1 MDRISK
7 ALERAKK
14 NPTPYRDPKRS
25 KDLIEDIN
33 YTHTKTV
40 DVSEDIL
47 EKNRVI
53 SSGSNKMLVDIYRV
67 LRTRVL
73 HRLQQNNWKVIGVT
87 SARPEEGKTLTAV
100 NLGISI
106 AMEPNYSVLL
116 VDADLR
122 RPGVHQAFGI
132 TPTHGL
138 SDYLTS
144 DVSVEELFINP
155 GIGSFVMLPC
165 VKPSPT
171 SSELL
176 TSPKMVNLLEELK
189 LRYTSRLIIFNLPPL
204 LMSDDVAALSPFL
217 DAVLMV
223 VEDGKT
229 RADDLGKSLELLEG
243 VNLLGTV
250 LNKCKNAKHD
260 LHYYKEGYY

>member
-7 ALERAKK
+7 ALERAKENKTSYQYPKKTK
-14 NPTPYRDPKRS
+14 NTID
-25 KDLIEDIN
+25 DIS
-33 YTHTKTV
+33 YTNTKTFE
-40 DVSEDIL
+40 VSEDTL
-47 EKNRVI
+47 NKNRI
-53 SSGSNKMLVDIYRV
+53 INSASNKPLVDIYRV

-73 HRLQQNNWKVIGVT
+73 HRLKQNNWKVIGVT
-87 SARPEEGKTLTAV
+87 SARPGEGKTLTAI

-122 RPGVHQAFGI
+122 RPGVHQAFDI
-132 TPTHGL
+132 RPEHGL
-138 SDYLTS
+138 TDYLTS
-144 DVSVEELFINP
+144 SNVPVEGLFINP
-155 GIGSFVMLPC
+155 SIERFVILPC
-165 VKPSPT
+165 VKPSQI

-176 TSPKMVNLLEELK
+176 TSPKMVDLVQELK
-189 LRYTSRLIIFNLPPL
+189 VRYASRLVIFNLPPL

-217 DAVLMV
+217 DAVLVV

-229 RADDLGKSLELLEG
+229 RSDELIKSLELLEG

-250 LNKCKNAKHD
+250 LNKCKNVKHQ
-260 LHYYKEGYY
+260 LHYYKDAY

>member
-14 NPTPYRDPKRS
+14 NPISYHDHNRNKNI
-25 KDLIEDIN
+25 IEDIN
-33 YTHTKTV
+33 YTHTKTY
-40 DVSEDIL
+40 DVSEEVL

-53 SSGSNKMLVDIYRV
+53 SSGSNKMFVDIYRV

-73 HRLQQNNWKVIGVT
+73 HRLKQNNWKVIGVT
-87 SARPEEGKTLTAV
+87 SARPAEGKTLTAI

-132 TPTHGL
+132 TPDYGL

-144 DVSVEELFINP
+144 DIPVEELFINP
-155 GIGSFVMLPC
+155 GIESFVVLPC
-165 VKPSPT
+165 TKPSPT

-176 TSPKMVNLLEELK
+176 TSPKMVNLLGELK
-189 LRYTSRLIIFNLPPL
+189 SRYTSRLVIFNLPPL

-229 RADDLGKSLELLEG
+229 RSDDLSKSLELLEG

-250 LNKCKNAKHD
+250 LNKCKSIGHG
-260 LHYYKEGYY
+260 HQYYKEGYY